1 MGKRVKGTEISYKDV
16 MNGTL
21 GWYEKAEAMRSSI
34 MPTFSGTKTKPGS
47 MTTRKVNLDVLRR
60 GKTGRVTLYAAR

>member
-1 MGKRVKGTEISYKDV
+1 MAKKATGQIHYKDI

-21 GWYEKAEAMRSSI
+21 GWYEKAEALRSST

-47 MTTRKVNLDVLRR
+47 MTPRKANLSALRR
-60 GKTGRVTLYAAR
+60 GKTGRVVLYP